1 MFLWGFTAIL
11 GKAITLQALP
21 LVWWRTIL
29 VSSALLLIPRFWR
42 GIAALRSRL
51 VVTYAFIG
59 IIVAVHWLMFYGSIK
74 MSNASVA
81 ATCMAM
87 APLFVA
93 FIEPLIVGRRFERR
107 ELFFGIAVVPGVAL
121 VVGGIPAEMRTGLA
135 VGVLSAL
142 LAAIFGTLNK
152 RYIEHGGALTVTGL
166 EMIAGA
172 VFLHRDRRARN
183 RMHLGAEEI
192 RGPSIDVHNR
202 ARKGDPRSERGE
214 HGDQDGVSAH
224 RLHLSAFTTALA
236 VNMEP
241 VYAIFLAILFLG
253 EQAEL
258 SSSFYLG
265 EIIVLAVVFTHP
277 LWQAESSKN
286 VLIR

>member
-1 MFLWGFTAIL
+1 
-11 GKAITLQALP
+11 
-21 LVWWRTIL
+21 VWWRTIL

-42 GIAALRSRL
+42 GITALRSRL
-51 VVTYAFIG
+51 AVTYAFIG
-59 IIVAVHWLMFYGSIK
+59 TIVAVHWLMFYGSIK
-74 MSNASVA
+74 LSNASVA

-93 FIEPLIVGRRFERR
+93 FIEPVIVGRRFERR

-135 VGVLSAL
+135 VGILSAM

-172 VFLHRDRRARN
+172 VFLTTIGVALPRLPPMFVKPPAH
-183 RMHLGAEEI
+183 
-192 RGPSIDVHNR
+192 DVVLLLVL
-202 ARKGDPRSERGE
+202 AIACTLVPFALSL
-214 HGDQDGVSAH
+214 SAQ
-224 RLHLSAFTTALA
+224 RHLSAFTTALA

-241 VYAIFLAILFLG
+241 VYAIVLAILLLG
-253 EQAEL
+253 EQHEL

-265 EIIVLAVVFTHP
+265 VIVVLAVVFIHP
-277 LWQAESSKN
+277 LWLVESSKN
-286 VLIR
+286 ALIR